1 MNWAIIM
8 SVEIVRDL
16 RGLHSSIARHRN
28 GPLNTAASLA
38 IVPTMGA
45 IHKAH
50 EKLVIEAKR
59 NADIVLVTI
68 FVNPMQFGE
77 NEDFS
82 KYPKSEQEDIK
93 RLESKGCDII
103 YIPDIDAIYPE
114 GFDLTINI
122 PKLSSGLCGQ
132 KRPNHFKGVSTVVAK
147 LLLQSGADYA
157 VFGEKDYQ
165 QLLIIKSL
173 VKNLDI
179 PCKVLAIETIRDENG
194 LAISSRN
201 QYLNAENR
209 KLANN
214 INKIMKNAVDIYKN
228 KDLES
233 TIKLVK
239 ENFITAGIKKIDYI
253 EIRDNNQLNN
263 IENNDKSNARLF
275 IAVYIDNIRLIDNI
289 KL

>member
-1 MNWAIIM
+1 M

-103 YIPDIDAIYPE
+103 YIPDIDTIYPE

-122 PKLSSGLCGQ
+122 PKLSSVLCGL

-157 VFGEKDYQ
+157 LFGEKDYQ

>member
-1 MNWAIIM
+1 M

-59 NADIVLVTI
+59 NADIVLATI

>member
-1 MNWAIIM
+1 M

-16 RGLHSSIARHRN
+16 RGLHSSIARYRN

-45 IHKAH
+45 IHEAH
-50 EKLVIEAKR
+50 EKLIIEAKR
-59 NADIVLVTI
+59 NADIVLATI

-77 NEDFS
+77 NEDFN
-82 KYPKSEQEDIK
+82 KYPKSEEEDIK
-93 RLESKGCDII
+93 RLSDVGCDII
-103 YIPDIDAIYPE
+103 YIPTIENIYPE
-114 GFDLTINI
+114 GFDLTINV
-122 PKLSSGLCGQ
+122 PKLSSVLCGK
-132 KRPNHFKGVSTVVAK
+132 KRPNHFEGVSTIVAK

-179 PCKVLAIETIRDENG
+179 PCQILPIETIRDTNG

-201 QYLNAENR
+201 KYLNAAS
-209 KLANN
+209 KVIANN
-214 INKIMKNAVDIYKN
+214 INKIMKSAINEYKN
-228 KDLES
+228 TDIQT
-233 TIKLVK
+233 TIKFVESNLLSVGI
-239 ENFITAGIKKIDYI
+239 ENVDYI
-253 EIRDNNQLNN
+253 EIRDNNNLSV
-263 IENNDKSNARLF
+263 IDNNDKSNARLF
-275 IAVYIDNIRLIDNI
+275 IAVYIENTRLIDNI

>member
-1 MNWAIIM
+1 M

-122 PKLSSGLCGQ
+122 PKLSSVLCGL

-157 VFGEKDYQ
+157 LFGEKDYQ

>member
-1 MNWAIIM
+1 M

-16 RGLHSSIARHRN
+16 RGLHTSIARHRN

-45 IHKAH
+45 IHEAH

-59 NADIVLVTI
+59 NADIVLATI

-77 NEDFS
+77 NEDFN
-82 KYPKSEQEDIK
+82 KYPKSEEEDIK
-93 RLESKGCDII
+93 RLESKGCNII
-103 YIPDIDAIYPE
+103 YIPNVETIYPD
-114 GFDLTINI
+114 GFDLSINV
-122 PKLSSGLCGQ
+122 PKLSSVLCGK
-132 KRPNHFKGVSTVVAK
+132 KRPTHFEGVSTIVTK

-165 QLLIIKSL
+165 QLLIIKRL

-179 PCKVLAIETIRDENG
+179 PCQILPIETVRDENG

-201 QYLNAENR
+201 QYLNTENR
-209 KLANN
+209 NIANN
-214 INKIMKNAVDIYKN
+214 INKIMKNAADNYKN
-228 KDLES
+228 KDIES
-233 TIKLVK
+233 TINLVK
-239 ENFITAGIKKIDYI
+239 NNFLDSGIKKIDYV
-253 EIRDNNQLNN
+253 EIRKGENLDV
-263 IENNDKSNARLF
+263 ISNNDKSNARLF
-275 IAVYIDNIRLIDNI
+275 IAVYINDTRLIDNI